1 MEGCGGGSGK
11 LAIATF
17 AISPHGI
24 ILCDDINLVQ
34 LCSSESDFGSRDEKA
49 KCSDT
54 PGAGSR
60 GNGATS
66 ENAKKKIKK

>member
-1 MEGCGGGSGK
+1 MEGGNGN

-34 LCSSESDFGSRDEKA
+34 LCSSESAFGSRDEKA
-49 KCSDT
+49 KC
-54 PGAGSR
+54 
-60 GNGATS
+60 
-66 ENAKKKIKK
+66 